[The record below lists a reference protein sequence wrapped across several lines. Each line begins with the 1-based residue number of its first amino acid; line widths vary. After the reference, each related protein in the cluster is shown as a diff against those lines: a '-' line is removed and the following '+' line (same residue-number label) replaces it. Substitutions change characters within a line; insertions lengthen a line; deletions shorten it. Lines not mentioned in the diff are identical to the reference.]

1 MCIRDSGGGGDSH
14 HRRGGGNSGG
24 GGSASGGGDSRHRA
38 HFGRGHRSGG
48 RSFGGGRG
56 GRRDRARGRDSDSS
70 TLSSSSV
77 SSSDHGP
84 VTVATDSSQ
93 AAPSLVDVASSAES
107 LSKLTATENR
117 AKPVSP
123 VLPRLQQRMLLLM
136 RNTKP
141 PFAARMLPSVSKMS
155 LASPPYLSRL
165 RKQRCGGTATDSIG
179 KSNYDGNINAQR

>member
-1 MCIRDSGGGGDSH
+1 MRNTKTIAEDPARRWWRDSRPNFRLPESRPQSWKCLLGKVAGANKLQLYSSSEMPA
-14 HRRGGGNSGG
+14 GGGNSGG

-70 TLSSSSV
+70 TLSSSSI

-107 LSKLTATENR
+107 LSCLLYT
-117 AKPVSP
+117 SP
-123 VLPRLQQRMLLLM
+123 SPR
-136 RNTKP
+136 
-141 PFAARMLPSVSKMS
+141 
-155 LASPPYLSRL
+155 
-165 RKQRCGGTATDSIG
+165 D
-179 KSNYDGNINAQR
+179 